1 MIYDFFINNQACRV
15 RGRGCHHQCQM
26 RELVVLGAASDDFD
40 GDADEDDGD
49 ADEGGFEGICKL
61 GRDQTAI
68 GSSAKSAVS
77 TLHPSLDYLDY
88 EEDSFLIFPSKHT
101 FNTNL
106 TAVHHSVMLT
116 TVSTST
122 IWCNIVGVDCD
133 LRYNMER
140 PVISS

>member
-1 MIYDFFINNQACRV
+1 MKPNNIHIRIRSFLGNRIIFV
-15 RGRGCHHQCQM
+15 FVFGHQNTI
-26 RELVVLGAASDDFD
+26 RSPL
-40 GDADEDDGD
+40 DDGD

-61 GRDQTAI
+61 DRDQTAI

-106 TAVHHSVMLT
+106 TAVHHSVVLT

-122 IWCNIVGVDCD
+122 IWCNLVGLDSD
-133 LRYNMER
+133 LRYDMEQ
-140 PVISS
+140 PVTPS